1 MSNRTLTLNDAL
13 YDYLLSVS
21 LQELPVLKELRE
33 RTAQLPMAQ
42 MQISPEQGQFM
53 QWLITMLN
61 ARRTLE
67 IGVFTGYST
76 LVTALALPSE
86 GSIVACDI
94 SAEYTAIAQE
104 YWRRAGV
111 AARIQLHLQ
120 PALQTLQQLLDIG
133 EANSFDFAFIDA
145 DKENY
150 QHYYEAVLQLL
161 RPGGVIAVDNVL
173 WGGRVIDAAI
183 NDSSTVAIR
192 AFNQQLHTDRRVSI
206 TLLPLGDGLTLVRK
220 L

>member
-1 MSNRTLTLNDAL
+1 MSNRTLTLDDAL

-21 LQELPVLKELRE
+21 LRELPVLKELRE

-53 QWLITMLN
+53 QWLVTMLG

-76 LVTALALPSE
+76 LVTALALPAD
-86 GSIVACDI
+86 GLVVACDI
-94 SAEYTAIAQE
+94 SAEYTAIAKE
-104 YWRRAGV
+104 YWQRAGV
-111 AARIQLHLQ
+111 STRIQLHLQ
-120 PALQTLQQLLDIG
+120 PALETLKQLLSNG

-173 WGGRVIDAAI
+173 WDGRVIDPAV

-192 AFNQQLHTDRRVSI
+192 AFNRQLHNDQRVAI
-206 TLLPLGDGLTLVRK
+206 TMLPLGDGLTLVRK

>member
-1 MSNRTLTLNDAL
+1 MSNRTLTLDDAL

-21 LQELPVLKELRE
+21 LRELPVLKELRE

-53 QWLITMLN
+53 QWLVTMLG

-76 LVTALALPSE
+76 LVTALALPTD
-86 GSIVACDI
+86 GLVVACDI
-94 SAEYTAIAQE
+94 SAEYTAIAKE
-104 YWRRAGV
+104 YWQRAGV
-111 AARIQLHLQ
+111 STRIQLHLQ
-120 PALQTLQQLLDIG
+120 PALETLKQLLSSG
-133 EANSFDFAFIDA
+133 EANSFDFVFIDA

-173 WGGRVIDAAI
+173 WNGRVIDPAV
-183 NDSSTVAIR
+183 NDSPTVAIR
-192 AFNQQLHTDRRVSI
+192 AFNQQLHTDQRVAISM
-206 TLLPLGDGLTLVRK
+206 LPLGDGLTLVRK